1 MVKSQ
6 IRKKIIKLRK
16 FKNKKNIKLNFSKLL
31 RILKILNY
39 KKKLFG
45 GYYPINFEMDD
56 IHILRELEKKG
67 ANISLPKIK
76 SNTAINHP
84 PSKTRFMKVTPFQ
97 RECIKTQGNK
107 RPEPSLTRARPSPK
121 TINGGNSPTLR

>member
-16 FKNKKNIKLNFSKLL
+16 FKNKKNIKLNFSKFLK
-31 RILKILNY
+31 ILKILNY

-56 IHILRELEKKG
+56 IHILRELENMQAG
-67 ANISLPKIK
+67 ISEPNFLDI
-76 SNTAINHP
+76 
-84 PSKTRFMKVTPFQ
+84 SK
-97 RECIKTQGNK
+97 
-107 RPEPSLTRARPSPK
+107 
-121 TINGGNSPTLR
+121 